1 MNTELIRSAPEK
13 IGTVPPRNPAGTSA
27 LMAAPKAA
35 REDGNELRGVLHAIA
50 GGSGSRQ
57 AAMRPR
63 TDPAHTS
70 ASDLERSEKRHPA

>member
-35 REDGNELRGVLHAIA
+35 REDGNDSAAFGTRLP